1 MTQPVPPE
9 PHGQQHPWTG
19 GADASPPPAPP
30 APSSSAVPPPPAP
43 LPPAAALPPS
53 PAVPPTPT
61 ASPVPAAPPSPAV
74 PVEPLEVDPSVGPF
88 DPVGVRWQPV
98 SPRLVTVRLVSAGLS
113 LLLPLAG
120 GVVAAVLSGLAGL
133 WAIPAAVV
141 AVLALVAFVVPRQVR
156 AWGYAE
162 REDDLLIRKGVMFRS
177 IVVVPYGRMQFVDVQ
192 AGPLDRWCG
201 IARVQLHTAS
211 PGTDAAI
218 PGLPPAEASRLR
230 DRLAARGEAQL
241 AGL

>member
-9 PHGQQHPWTG
+9 PGVVEPV
-19 GADASPPPAPP
+19 PAPP
-30 APSSSAVPPPPAP
+30 GPPPQPER
-43 LPPAAALPPS
+43 AAS
-53 PAVPPTPT
+53 DVV
-61 ASPVPAAPPSPAV
+61 VPAA
-74 PVEPLEVDPSVGPF
+74 VERPVDPSAGPF
-88 DPVGVRWQPV
+88 DPVGVQWQSV
-98 SPRLVTVRLVSAGLS
+98 SPRLVTVRLVSAGLT
-113 LLLPLAG
+113 LLVPLAA
-120 GVVAAVLSGLAGL
+120 GVAAAVLSGIAAL
-133 WAIPAAVV
+133 WVIPAAVL
-141 AVLALVAFVVPRQVR
+141 AVLVLVAAVVPKQVR

-162 REDDLLIRKGVMFRS
+162 REDDLLIRKGVTFRS

-218 PGLPPAEASRLR
+218 PGLTPTEAARLR